1 MAIIKS
7 IPSRKIIN
15 GLSIDSSEISV
26 VSELEYTTNGESCII
41 VRGVLESVI
50 TLNSITT
57 DHVVIKSMTKVTIKP
72 STGKIDE
79 EYDEII
85 ADQYACI
92 EFRFVGGNWYILSS
106 DGLSSSSSIIFLIS
120 IIYLFLTLLTLMYLS
135 IFFRVLTY
143 TQKKFI
149 RYHNF

>member
-15 GLSIDSSEISV
+15 GLIIDSSEISV
-26 VSELEYTTNGESCII
+26 VSELDYKTNGESCII
-41 VRGVLESVI
+41 VRGVSQSVI

-72 STGKIDE
+72 DVGKIDE
-79 EYDEII
+79 DYDELV

-92 EFRFVGGNWYILSS
+92 EFRFVGGNWYILLS
-106 DGLSSSSSIIFLIS
+106 DGLKQS
-120 IIYLFLTLLTLMYLS
+120 
-135 IFFRVLTY
+135 
-143 TQKKFI
+143 
-149 RYHNF
+149 

>member
-15 GLSIDSSEISV
+15 GLTIDSSEISV
-26 VSELEYTTNGESCII
+26 VSELDYKTNGESCII
-41 VRGVLESVI
+41 VRGVLQSVI
-50 TLNSITT
+50 TLDSTTT

-72 STGKIDE
+72 DTGKIDE
-79 EYDEII
+79 DYDELV

-106 DGLSSSSSIIFLIS
+106 DGLKQS
-120 IIYLFLTLLTLMYLS
+120 
-135 IFFRVLTY
+135 
-143 TQKKFI
+143 
-149 RYHNF
+149 

>member
-15 GLSIDSSEISV
+15 GLTIDSSEISV
-26 VSELEYTTNGESCII
+26 VSELDYKTNGESCII
-41 VRGVLESVI
+41 VRGVSQSVI

-72 STGKIDE
+72 DVGKIDE
-79 EYDEII
+79 DYDEIV

-106 DGLSSSSSIIFLIS
+106 DGLKQS
-120 IIYLFLTLLTLMYLS
+120 
-135 IFFRVLTY
+135 
-143 TQKKFI
+143 
-149 RYHNF
+149 